1 MSSGLLLEVVWV
13 CGPESS
19 PGKNLPFV
27 FYLFTFFRNRKKG
40 KNTASPS
47 SPCASLGK
55 EFRGDGAVTNR
66 AAERTSGEPGA
77 RPRGPLLCQPSRRC
91 AFRKLRLERG
101 TSDLLHVPLPSEP
114 AVYDFIS
121 TLVKCSLKKLPAS
134 VYI

>member
-1 MSSGLLLEVVWV
+1 MGLSPPLEKIYHSFFIYLLFSGTE
-13 CGPESS
+13 
-19 PGKNLPFV
+19 K
-27 FYLFTFFRNRKKG
+27 RKKYSFPFLALCVAG
-40 KNTASPS
+40 QRIPRRRRCYEQGSR
-47 SPCASLGK
+47 
-55 EFRGDGAVTNR
+55 EDFWR
-66 AAERTSGEPGA
+66 ARA

-134 VYI
+134 VYV

>member
-1 MSSGLLLEVVWV
+1 MGLSPPLEKIYHSFFIYLLFSGTE
-13 CGPESS
+13 
-19 PGKNLPFV
+19 K
-27 FYLFTFFRNRKKG
+27 RKKYSFPFL
-40 KNTASPS
+40 AL
-47 SPCASLGK
+47 CVLGK

-134 VYI
+134 VYV